1 MIDKGVQKLPFLIR
15 SDINKYYLKMNNI
28 IELNG
33 LMGVKDEKVYAYL
46 STEPEKVRK
55 ALGLEI
61 ACTGADDNGAYNIY
75 FDDEENICCEYMQ
88 RCVTK
93 EFKKVETIEEA
104 VSWME
109 GYFR

>member
-1 MIDKGVQKLPFLIR
+1 MIDKGALKLPFLSWLHI
-15 SDINKYYLKMNNI
+15 IKYYFKMNNVV
-28 IELNG
+28 ELNG
-33 LMGVKDEKVYAYL
+33 LQGVKSEKVYAYF
-46 STEPEKVRK
+46 STEPKEVQN
-55 ALGLEI
+55 ALELGI

-104 VSWME
+104 VLWME

>member
-1 MIDKGVQKLPFLIR
+1 
-15 SDINKYYLKMNNI
+15 MNNI
-28 IELNG
+28 VELTG
-33 LMGVKDEKVYAYL
+33 LMGVNSRNVYAYF
-46 STEPEKVRK
+46 STEPEKVQK
-55 ALGLEI
+55 ALELGI
-61 ACTGADDNGAYNIY
+61 ACTGADNNGAYNIY

-104 VSWME
+104 VLWME

>member
-1 MIDKGVQKLPFLIR
+1 
-15 SDINKYYLKMNNI
+15 MNNI
-28 IELNG
+28 VELNG
-33 LMGVKDEKVYAYL
+33 LQGVKSEKVYAYF
-46 STEPEKVRK
+46 STEPKEVQN
-55 ALGLEI
+55 ALELGI

-88 RCVTK
+88 CRVTK

-104 VSWME
+104 VLWME

>member
-1 MIDKGVQKLPFLIR
+1 MIDKGALKLPFLSWLHI
-15 SDINKYYLKMNNI
+15 IKYYSKMNNI
-28 IELNG
+28 VELNG
-33 LMGVKDEKVYAYL
+33 LQGVKSEKVYTYF
-46 STEPEKVRK
+46 STEPKEVQN
-55 ALGLEI
+55 ALELGI

-104 VSWME
+104 VLWME
-109 GYFR
+109 GYF

>member
-1 MIDKGVQKLPFLIR
+1 MIDKGALKLPFLSWLHI
-15 SDINKYYLKMNNI
+15 IKYYFKMNNI
-28 IELNG
+28 VELNG
-33 LMGVKDEKVYAYL
+33 LQGVKSEKVYAYF
-46 STEPEKVRK
+46 STEPKEVQN
-55 ALGLEI
+55 ALELGI

-104 VSWME
+104 VLWME
-109 GYFR
+109 GYF

>member
-1 MIDKGVQKLPFLIR
+1 VIDKGALKLPFLSWLHI
-15 SDINKYYLKMNNI
+15 IKYYFKMNNI
-28 IELNG
+28 VELNG
-33 LMGVKDEKVYAYL
+33 LQGVKSEKVYAYF
-46 STEPEKVRK
+46 STEPKEVQN
-55 ALGLEI
+55 ALELGI

-104 VSWME
+104 VLWME

>member
-1 MIDKGVQKLPFLIR
+1 MIDKGALKLPFLSWLHI
-15 SDINKYYLKMNNI
+15 IKYYFKMNNI
-28 IELNG
+28 VELNG
-33 LMGVKDEKVYAYL
+33 LQGVKSEKVYAYF
-46 STEPEKVRK
+46 STEPKEVQD
-55 ALGLEI
+55 ALELGI

-104 VSWME
+104 VLWME

>member
-1 MIDKGVQKLPFLIR
+1 MIDKGALKLPFLSWLHI
-15 SDINKYYLKMNNI
+15 IKYYFKMNNI
-28 IELNG
+28 VELNG
-33 LMGVKDEKVYAYL
+33 LQGVKSEKVYAYF
-46 STEPEKVRK
+46 STEPKEVQN
-55 ALGLEI
+55 ALELGI

-88 RCVTK
+88 LCVTK

-104 VSWME
+104 VLWME

>member
-1 MIDKGVQKLPFLIR
+1 MD
-15 SDINKYYLKMNNI
+15 NI

-33 LMGVKDEKVYAYL
+33 LRGVNSRKVYAYF
-46 STEPEKVRK
+46 STEPEKVQK
-55 ALGLEI
+55 ALEIGI

-75 FDDEENICCEYMQ
+75 FDYEENICCEYMQ
-88 RCVTK
+88 RCTTK

-104 VSWME
+104 VLWME

>member
-1 MIDKGVQKLPFLIR
+1 MIDKGALKFPFLSWLHI
-15 SDINKYYLKMNNI
+15 IKYYFKMNNI
-28 IELNG
+28 VELNG
-33 LMGVKDEKVYAYL
+33 LQGVKSEKVYAYF
-46 STEPEKVRK
+46 STEPKEVQN
-55 ALGLEI
+55 ALELGI

-104 VSWME
+104 VLWME

>member
-1 MIDKGVQKLPFLIR
+1 VIDKGALKLPFLSWLHI
-15 SDINKYYLKMNNI
+15 IKYYFKMNNI
-28 IELNG
+28 VELNG
-33 LMGVKDEKVYAYL
+33 LQGVKSEKVYAYF
-46 STEPEKVRK
+46 STEPKEVQN
-55 ALGLEI
+55 ALELGI

-88 RCVTK
+88 CCVTK

-104 VSWME
+104 VLWME

>member
-1 MIDKGVQKLPFLIR
+1 
-15 SDINKYYLKMNNI
+15 MNNI
-28 IELNG
+28 VEPNG
-33 LMGVKDEKVYAYL
+33 LQGVKSEKVYAYFRA
-46 STEPEKVRK
+46 EPKEVQN
-55 ALGLEI
+55 ALELGI

-104 VSWME
+104 VLWME

>member
-1 MIDKGVQKLPFLIR
+1 MIDKGALKLPFLSWLHI
-15 SDINKYYLKMNNI
+15 IKYYFKMNNI
-28 IELNG
+28 VELNG
-33 LMGVKDEKVYAYL
+33 LQGVKSEKVYAYF
-46 STEPEKVRK
+46 STEPKEVQN
-55 ALGLEI
+55 ALELGI
-61 ACTGADDNGAYNIY
+61 ACTGVDDNGAYNIY

-104 VSWME
+104 VLWME

>member
-1 MIDKGVQKLPFLIR
+1 MIDKGALRLPLLSWLHI
-15 SDINKYYLKMNNI
+15 IKYYFKMNNI
-28 IELNG
+28 VELNG
-33 LMGVKDEKVYAYL
+33 LQGVKSEKVYAYF
-46 STEPEKVRK
+46 STEPKEVQN
-55 ALGLEI
+55 ALELGI

-104 VSWME
+104 VLWME

>member
-1 MIDKGVQKLPFLIR
+1 
-15 SDINKYYLKMNNI
+15 MNNI
-28 IELNG
+28 VELNG
-33 LMGVKDEKVYAYL
+33 LQGVKSEKVYAYF
-46 STEPEKVRK
+46 STEPKEVQN
-55 ALGLEI
+55 ALELGI

-104 VSWME
+104 AMQELMSSYAIVVE
-109 GYFR
+109 GEIVRYEDKNLNKERNEK

>member
-1 MIDKGVQKLPFLIR
+1 MIDKGALKLPFLSWLHI
-15 SDINKYYLKMNNI
+15 IKYYFKMNNI
-28 IELNG
+28 VELSG
-33 LMGVKDEKVYAYL
+33 LIGVKDEKVFAYL
-46 STEPEKVRK
+46 SIEPEKVRK
-55 ALGLEI
+55 ALEIEI

-75 FDDEENICCEYMQ
+75 FDDEESICCEYMQ

-104 VSWME
+104 VLWME

>member
-1 MIDKGVQKLPFLIR
+1 MIDKGALKLLFLSWLHI
-15 SDINKYYLKMNNI
+15 IKYYFKMNNI
-28 IELNG
+28 VELNG
-33 LMGVKDEKVYAYL
+33 LQGVKSEKVYAYF
-46 STEPEKVRK
+46 STEPKEVQN
-55 ALGLEI
+55 ALELGI

-104 VSWME
+104 VLWME
-109 GYFR
+109 SYF

>member
-1 MIDKGVQKLPFLIR
+1 MIDKGALKLPFLSWLHI
-15 SDINKYYLKMNNI
+15 IKYYFKMNNI
-28 IELNG
+28 VELNG
-33 LMGVKDEKVYAYL
+33 LQGVKSEKVYAYF
-46 STEPEKVRK
+46 STEPKEVQN
-55 ALGLEI
+55 ALELGI

-104 VSWME
+104 VLWME